1 MPNTRSRQLQNLRYS
16 LLEPLQP
23 GQARFTFTGPF
34 EGRDILWQATLVTL
48 AHYHAQQPP
57 SAVTISRQPF
67 IDIGADT
74 PAGRL
79 LTVALD
85 IPQIDEP
92 AILRTLVMIRQYKRL
107 HAGRHEF
114 GEPRR
119 FPPHQHAG

>member
-1 MPNTRSRQLQNLRYS
+1 LPNTRSRQLQHLRYT

-48 AHYHAQQPP
+48 AHYHAQQLPCV
-57 SAVTISRQPF
+57 ATISRQPF

-114 GEPRR
+114 GEPRW
-119 FPPHQHAG
+119 FSPHQHEG